1 MWEGSYGK
9 EPFDLRLTVLRLIRN
24 LDKIIV
30 LTVVGTLLFGGI
42 YYVKNVLLRP
52 EPKYSVTST
61 YKVQYVVEPT
71 KSGDYYINSATWN
84 TLVHTQE
91 FLEAVQSYMQED
103 TAEEG
108 NASDSADF
116 GKMTTEEI
124 SEAISATL
132 PADFHIPTTTVV
144 TDDPAKTVL
153 IAGAVEQAMMKE
165 LVEMMS
171 KEVTTVS
178 VMDPGAQAKEVPLDA
193 RPARAF
199 VLSGVL
205 SFFFII
211 VFFLL
216 KETGDDSIW
225 LPATLRRRYGLAVLG
240 TICSPELGENIKYL
254 FADKKKIAVCCVD
267 HKGNP
272 AEVAAK
278 LREAAADN
286 KDVEW
291 IPMPAPLL
299 CPESFEALR
308 KLDGILLAVS
318 AGEHMGKPLEYV
330 LEMLG
335 QQDCRITA
343 AMLWEADEALIRAY
357 YCLPGA
363 CAAQADEA

>member
-9 EPFDLRLTVLRLIRN
+9 EPFDLRLMVLRLIRN
-24 LDKIIV
+24 LDKILV

-52 EPKYSVTST
+52 EPEYSVTST

-71 KSGDYYINSATWN
+71 KSGDYYINSATWD
-84 TLVHTQE
+84 TLVHTRE
-91 FLEAVQSYMQED
+91 FLEAVQGYLQES
-103 TAEEG
+103 TAAEG
-108 NASDSADF
+108 KVSESGGAAELT
-116 GKMTTEEI
+116 MEEI

-153 IAGAVEQAMMKE
+153 IASAVEQAMMKE
-165 LVEMMS
+165 LVEMMR

-178 VMDPGAQAKEVPLDA
+178 VMDPGDVAKEVPLDV

-199 VLSGVL
+199 VLSAVL
-205 SFFFII
+205 SLFFII
-211 VFFLL
+211 VFFCL

-225 LPATLRRRYGLAVLG
+225 LPATLRKRYGLSVLG
-240 TICSPELGENIKYL
+240 TIYSPEIKENINYL
-254 FADKKKIAVCCVD
+254 FADKKKVAVCCVD
-267 HKGNP
+267 NKGNP
-272 AEVAAK
+272 AAVVEGLMEVETD
-278 LREAAADN
+278 R

-308 KLDGILLAVS
+308 KMDGILLAVS
-318 AGEHMGKPLEYV
+318 AGQHAGKPLEYV

-343 AMLWEADEALIRAY
+343 AILWEADEALIRAY
-357 YCLPGA
+357 YGLPGA
-363 CAAQADEA
+363 YDVKADEA